1 MLMDGT
7 TLHLLT
13 RLDAIRETQLHHG
26 RLLEET
32 AADVRSLKAAFPSAG
47 KSWSAPFMPVVFGA
61 AQWAGGILALAY
73 IARGGDI
80 GTAMAF
86 LQKLF

>member
-1 MLMDGT
+1 MDGT

-13 RLDAIRETQLHHG
+13 RLDAIRETQLRHG
-26 RLLEET
+26 QLIEET
-32 AADVRSLKAAFPSAG
+32 AEAVKALKPASRSAA
-47 KSWSAPFMPVVFGA
+47 KSWSAPFMPVALAA

>member
-1 MLMDGT
+1 M
-7 TLHLLT
+7 HLLT
-13 RLDAIRETQLHHG
+13 RLDAIRETQLHLG

-32 AADVRSLKAAFPSAG
+32 AEQVKALKAASPSAA
-47 KSWSAPFMPVVFGA
+47 KSWSAPFMPMVTA
-61 AQWAGGILALAY
+61 TAQWAGGILALAY

-80 GTAMAF
+80 GAAMAF

>member
-1 MLMDGT
+1 MDGT

-26 RLLEET
+26 QLLEET
-32 AADVRSLKAAFPSAG
+32 AETIQALKAVS
-47 KSWSAPFMPVVFGA
+47 SSAPKSLSASFAPVLSGA

-73 IARGGDI
+73 LMRGGDI

-86 LQKLF
+86 LQKVF

>member
-1 MLMDGT
+1 MDGT

-26 RLLEET
+26 QLLEET
-32 AADVRSLKAAFPSAG
+32 AAAVKGLKVVSPSAA
-47 KSWSAPFMPVVFGA
+47 KSWSAPFMPMVLAA
-61 AQWAGGILALAY
+61 AQWAGGILAVAY
-73 IARGGDI
+73 IAKGGDI

>member
-1 MLMDGT
+1 MDGT

-13 RLDAIRETQLHHG
+13 RLDVIRETQLHHG
-26 RLLEET
+26 QLLEET
-32 AADVRSLKAAFPSAG
+32 AAAVKAFKAASPSAA
-47 KSWSAPFMPVVFGA
+47 KSWSAPFMPMVFAA